1 MSPVPR
7 RRAPRTMAQVLDAT
21 IADLTPADPLAQ
33 LQLAWPKLA
42 GARYSPVS
50 RPTRLRADGTVTIT
64 CDSGMVAA
72 DLQLHSPELTTL
84 IADQLGLRCTLRFE
98 GPGRR

>member
-1 MSPVPR
+1 MSPAPR
-7 RRAPRTMAQVLDAT
+7 RRAPRTMAQVLNAAID
-21 IADLTPADPLAQ
+21 DLTPADPLAQ
-33 LQLAWPKLA
+33 IQRAWPQIA

-50 RPTRLRADGTVTIT
+50 RPTRMRPDGTVTIT

-72 DLQLHSPELTTL
+72 DLQMSGPELCDL
-84 IADQLGLRCTLRFE
+84 IAEQLGLTCTLRFE